1 MAEIEMVGA
10 PVRARKSPNSYIS
23 LALWGLFGLVVV
35 AIVVAQVYVIAA
47 GQTAGRGEAGRTP
60 LSETGIAYVQDSL
73 RAASNN
79 PAFPVLAI
87 AVALLLGGL
96 HVMTPGHN
104 KVLVGAYLVGV
115 KARPRDAILIG
126 VATALSHTLSVIV
139 IGALALTVRGQ
150 NIATLY
156 LQWLG
161 LPSGLVV
168 LGLGIY
174 LLTRHLNNGG
184 HDHAHDKIGD
194 HSHDDGH
201 SHTEDHTHAHGHAH
215 DHSHHHHPIPTKLT
229 LGGLIALGLVHGLVP
244 TTDALAVLLVA
255 LTVKQVA
262 LGIGLILAYS
272 LGIAVVMSSIGILF
286 LKSLLFFGERFEK
299 ATRWLPAVAALL
311 VMLFGLSILTRAL
324 ITLL

>member
-10 PVRARKSPNSYIS
+10 PVRARKSPNSYTS

-35 AIVVAQVYVIAA
+35 AIMAAQVYVIAA
-47 GQTAGRGEAGRTP
+47 GQTGGRGEAGRTP

-87 AVALLLGGL
+87 VVALLLGGL
-96 HVMTPGHN
+96 HVMPPGHN

-139 IGALALTVRGQ
+139 IGALALMVRGQ

-168 LGLGIY
+168 LGLGTY
-174 LLTRHLNNGG
+174 LLTRHLNNDG
-184 HDHAHDKIGD
+184 HAHDKIGD

-201 SHTEDHTHAHGHAH
+201 SHTEDHTHVHGPAH
-215 DHSHHHHPIPTKLT
+215 DHSHHHHAIPTKLT

>member
-1 MAEIEMVGA
+1 MAEIEMAGA

-23 LALWGLFGLVVV
+23 LALWSLFGLVVV
-35 AIVVAQVYVIAA
+35 AIMAAQVYVIAA
-47 GQTAGRGEAGRTP
+47 GQTGGRGEAGRTP

-168 LGLGIY
+168 LGLGTY
-174 LLTRHLNNGG
+174 LLTRHLNNDG
-184 HDHAHDKIGD
+184 HAHDKIGD

>member
-1 MAEIEMVGA
+1 MAEIEMVGV
-10 PVRARKSPNSYIS
+10 PVRASKSPNSYIS

-35 AIVVAQVYVIAA
+35 AMVAAQVYVLAA

-73 RAASNN
+73 RAAANN

-168 LGLGIY
+168 LGLGTY
-174 LLTRHLNNGG
+174 LLTRHLNDDG
-184 HDHAHDKIGD
+184 HAHDKIGD

-215 DHSHHHHPIPTKLT
+215 DHSHHHHAIPTKLT

>member
-1 MAEIEMVGA
+1 MAEIEMVGV
-10 PVRARKSPNSYIS
+10 PVRASKSPNSYIS

-35 AIVVAQVYVIAA
+35 AMVAAQVYVLAA

-73 RAASNN
+73 RAAANN

-139 IGALALTVRGQ
+139 IGALALMVRGQ

-168 LGLGIY
+168 LGLGTY
-174 LLTRHLNNGG
+174 LLTRHLNNDG
-184 HDHAHDKIGD
+184 HAHDKIGD

-215 DHSHHHHPIPTKLT
+215 DHSHHHHAIPTKLT

>member
-1 MAEIEMVGA
+1 
-10 PVRARKSPNSYIS
+10 
-23 LALWGLFGLVVV
+23 
-35 AIVVAQVYVIAA
+35 
-47 GQTAGRGEAGRTP
+47 
-60 LSETGIAYVQDSL
+60 
-73 RAASNN
+73 
-79 PAFPVLAI
+79 
-87 AVALLLGGL
+87 LGGL

-139 IGALALTVRGQ
+139 IGALALMVRGQ

-168 LGLGIY
+168 LGLGTY
-174 LLTRHLNNGG
+174 LLTRHLNNDG
-184 HDHAHDKIGD
+184 HAHDKIGD

-201 SHTEDHTHAHGHAH
+201 SHTEDHTHVHGPAH
-215 DHSHHHHPIPTKLT
+215 DHSHHHHAIPTKLT